1 MQDGDTRS
9 LPAFGEIEAR
19 LGYNPARYLDQPA
32 QSKIG
37 DTSPLATTEALIRG
51 MDDVDTVRAW
61 LTVEVELGRGT
72 DGGPRQAVITWL
84 NQRQA
89 QLEDAE
95 DQSAEAPS
103 DHDESNHEVAD
114 DGTHADA
121 GEDEDEDET
130 PSHAPSD
137 TETDVTVTADTGA
150 DAVLADGGTT
160 EETPT
165 CAECQTELNR
175 EEIADKTGYWC
186 PQCRDFREPAE
197 TEVSA

>member
-1 MQDGDTRS
+1 MQGDNTQS
-9 LPAFGEIEAR
+9 HPAFGEIEAR
-19 LGYNPARYLDQPA
+19 LGYNPARYLDQPSR
-32 QSKIG
+32 SKIG
-37 DTSPLATTEALIRG
+37 DTSPLATAQALIRG

-95 DQSAEAPS
+95 NQPAETPS
-103 DHDESNHEVAD
+103 DDDDEAD

-121 GEDEDEDET
+121 SEDEDET

-137 TETDVTVTADTGA
+137 TETDVAVTADTSA
-150 DAVLADGGTT
+150 DAVLADGGTPT
-160 EETPT
+160 EETST
-165 CAECQTELNR
+165 CAECQTELKR

-186 PQCRDFREPAE
+186 QQCRDFCKPAE
-197 TEVSA
+197 TEVPA